1 MGRFIVLE
9 GIDGAGTTTQLGLLQ
24 EWLRAHGKEVVGTR
38 EPTGRS
44 VGQVIRATLQKKEG
58 APPRV
63 CLPWLF
69 AADRSDHMESVV
81 KPALQ
86 RGTWVLSDRYYH
98 SSLAYQTL
106 DLPFDEVMDLNKTFP
121 IPDVTLF
128 LKIDVDTSLQ
138 RIQTRDD
145 TREIF
150 ETRSILE
157 TVAAQYETVN
167 TRLRARGDTLV
178 DIDATQTPDAVFQDI
193 LTVLQDTVL

>member
-1 MGRFIVLE
+1 MSRFIVLE
-9 GIDGAGTTTQLGLLQ
+9 GIDGAGTTTQLGLLK
-24 EWLRAHGKEVVGTR
+24 EWLAAQGKEVLGTR

-44 VGQVIRATLQKKEG
+44 VGRVIRATLQRKEG

-81 KPALQ
+81 KPSLAQ
-86 RGTWVLSDRYYH
+86 GTWVLSDRYYH

-106 DLPFDEVMDLNKTFP
+106 DLPFHEVMALNKTFP
-121 IPDVTLF
+121 IPDLTLF
-128 LKIDVDTSLQ
+128 LKIDVDTSLK

-167 TRLRARGDTLV
+167 HQLRARGDTLV
-178 DIDATQTPDAVFQDI
+178 DIDATQTPEAVFADI
-193 LTVLQDTVL
+193 LSVMRDTVL

>member
-1 MGRFIVLE
+1 MSRFIVLE
-9 GIDGAGTTTQLGLLQ
+9 GIDGAGTTTQLGLLK
-24 EWLRAHGKEVVGTR
+24 EWLKTQGKEVLGTR

-44 VGQVIRATLQKKEG
+44 VGRVIRATLQKKEG

-81 KPALQ
+81 KPALT

-106 DLPFDEVMDLNKTFP
+106 DLPFDEVMNLNKTFP
-121 IPDVTLF
+121 TPHLTLF

-138 RIQTRDD
+138 RIQSRDA

-150 ETRSILE
+150 ETRSILQ

-167 TRLRARGDTLV
+167 QRLRERGDSIV
-178 DIDATQTPDAVFQDI
+178 DIDATQSPESVFDDI
-193 LTVLQDTVL
+193 LAVLRNTVL